1 MAGGHRFLTGAH
13 ARKVTRDAAQDG
25 RDALAG
31 IPMRSGSERE
41 PPDTERVVAHAVEP
55 ATVVPQVARLA
66 DQRARWRQAAVAGR
80 LQGAHGPRTVKGA
93 LGPVG
98 GGEPALE
105 ELGVTDLGKIGRA

>member
-1 MAGGHRFLTGAH
+1 MAQPWVGSGMNPVQLVLVGIGVPPEGGHSFRTGAH

-55 ATVVPQVARLA
+55 ASVVPQEARLS
-66 DQRARWRQAAVAGR
+66 DERARRRQGAVAG
-80 LQGAHGPRTVKGA
+80 G
-93 LGPVG
+93 
-98 GGEPALE
+98 
-105 ELGVTDLGKIGRA
+105 